1 MAENI
6 FTPEER
12 KAYEELA
19 QRRGFNTL
27 RDYMHSLIELDA
39 EQHGESIEVEDADLD
54 DPVESFRRAW
64 ADAMEGRT
72 MTLEEFRRSMEEDD
86 D

>member
-19 QRRGFNTL
+19 QKRGFNTL
-27 RDYMHSLIELDA
+27 RDYMQALIELDA
-39 EQHGESIEVEDADLD
+39 EQHGETADVEDDNLD
-54 DPVESFRRAW
+54 DPVESFRRGW

-72 MTLEEFRRSMEEDD
+72 MSLEEFRRAMEEDD

>member
-39 EQHGESIEVEDADLD
+39 VQHGETAAVEDDALG
-54 DPVESFRRAW
+54 DPAESFRRAW

-72 MTLEEFRRSMEEDD
+72 MTLEEFRRAMEEGI
-86 D
+86 